1 MPEDKNLNSE
11 PKIEPKLEKP
21 ITDQEKISVSETEK
35 QEKIDQGLEK
45 ISQKEE
51 KIIEKIQEGGDG
63 DERMGATGIMPVS
76 VLQKHK
82 EREKKIEEVLAQD
95 LDEFYLSMGEE
106 KRMEFKVVG
115 EKTARTINTMI
126 ETGKVHAKKII
137 ELIRKWLSIVPGINK
152 FFVEQQAKIKTDKIM
167 QIKKE

>member
-35 QEKIDQGLEK
+35 
-45 ISQKEE
+45 
-51 KIIEKIQEGGDG
+51 
-63 DERMGATGIMPVS
+63 
-76 VLQKHK
+76 
-82 EREKKIEEVLAQD
+82 EKKIEEVLAQD

>member
-45 ISQKEE
+45 ISQK
-51 KIIEKIQEGGDG
+51 
-63 DERMGATGIMPVS
+63 
-76 VLQKHK
+76 
-82 EREKKIEEVLAQD
+82 
-95 LDEFYLSMGEE
+95 
-106 KRMEFKVVG
+106 G

>member
-35 QEKIDQGLEK
+35 QEKID
-45 ISQKEE
+45 
-51 KIIEKIQEGGDG
+51 
-63 DERMGATGIMPVS
+63 
-76 VLQKHK
+76 
-82 EREKKIEEVLAQD
+82 QD

>member
-35 QEKIDQGLEK
+35 
-45 ISQKEE
+45 
-51 KIIEKIQEGGDG
+51 QEGGDG